1 MVSSDDK
8 CLIESVKI
16 CIKSFREE
24 NGFTQDQL
32 AKIIGVSR
40 TTYTKW
46 ESGDTLP
53 NIIQLSKLAAI
64 YGVDLDRFLK
74 AEVNLRVA
82 SPDYEDEYGD
92 NYVSE
97 LNDEERYFLANFRL
111 LNRNDK
117 NKLLDYIESI
127 KE

>member
-64 YGVDLDRFLK
+64 YGVELDRFLK

>member
-127 KE
+127 NE